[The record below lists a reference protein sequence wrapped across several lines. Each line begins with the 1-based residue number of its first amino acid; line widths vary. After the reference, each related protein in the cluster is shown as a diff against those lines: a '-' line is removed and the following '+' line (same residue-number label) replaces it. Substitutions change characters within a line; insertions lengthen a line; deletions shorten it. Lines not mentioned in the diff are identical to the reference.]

1 MQRRYVQETFDNGPD
16 AVELKKNLA
25 AEEKRVQKEIADDAA
40 KTLEA
45 ERKRIENVNRK
56 AEIDGIEK
64 NRVAS
69 LSVEEK
75 AEEKLVKRNAAIQKK
90 RDKDLA
96 HERRL
101 ESAQNLMNIQLN
113 A

>member
-25 AEEKRVQKEIADDAA
+25 AEEKRVQKEIADAA

-45 ERKRIENVNRK
+45 ERKRIEKINRK

>member
-25 AEEKRVQKEIADDAA
+25 AEEKRVQKEIADAA

-45 ERKRIENVNRK
+45 ERKRIEKINRK

-69 LSVEEK
+69 LSVDEEK